1 MEDKKSRLRVLGS
14 SSDNPFTKA
23 RNFINKKKNESAI
36 DDVEYLHVLSALIC
50 TDRSIDQ
57 LLQKWEYRNK
67 N

>member
-1 MEDKKSRLRVLGS
+1 MENKSKLRVLGC

-23 RNFINKKKNESAI
+23 KNFIDKKKKESAI
-36 DDVEYLHVLSALIC
+36 EDVEYLHVLSALIC